1 MPKSARTFLGIL
13 AILLLVVSPLFAYDV
28 VLKDGSVIH
37 FQKYRATETAL
48 LYIDDQGKEISIP
61 LTSVD
66 LDRTREL
73 NAKENPPLNLPG
85 LVTASSSANPDGQAS
100 HGDIARNLRN
110 GGGAVPQESLADAAR
125 RVRAEKEQ
133 RVRQHKTVDVYKGFL
148 NFKAIPKFSDTQ
160 RQLVS
165 RMEIQILNSSTLGY
179 RYALTA
185 KCGEWSKELSGNIE
199 SSPHPPYSREKTISL
214 DLPSPCGWSYA
225 SLENVREAEGLEGPE
240 PQPSKVPGIDDAE
253 LARRAKIQEAF
264 EEAPRISISELQRRV
279 DEACKRQSL
288 ADLATAPVS
297 GIGDH
302 MTACAKAQDDL
313 AAALRVQGETQAKAR
328 TEAMNKPAP
337 SGVVLVRLTGTTGL
351 PFTGNCSISN
361 RAGGNSKSYD
371 DVLPFEVTVANADSV
386 NCSFSSKSDFRYDLK
401 LEILKDGR
409 VIGESDTNAP
419 YGLVSVYRDIN

>member
-1 MPKSARTFLGIL
+1 MSKECLKLRRGHCGSSEKAYEQYSTKKDSEAMSMKATSALCAL
-13 AILLLVVSPLFAYDV
+13 AI
-28 VLKDGSVIH
+28 
-37 FQKYRATETAL
+37 AL
-48 LYIDDQGKEISIP
+48 TCGNF
-61 LTSVD
+61 V
-66 LDRTREL
+66 
-73 NAKENPPLNLPG
+73 
-85 LVTASSSANPDGQAS
+85 
-100 HGDIARNLRN
+100 
-110 GGGAVPQESLADAAR
+110 GGAVPQESLADAAR

-133 RVRQHKTVDVYKGFL
+133 KGRQRKTVEVYKGFL
-148 NFKAIPKFSDTQ
+148 YFNTIPKFSDIQ
-160 RQLVS
+160 GQLIS

-179 RYALTA
+179 RYVLVA

-199 SSPHPPYSREKTISL
+199 SSPHRPYSREKTILL
-214 DLPSPCGWSYA
+214 DLPSPCKWSDA
-225 SLENVREAEGLEGPE
+225 SLEQVREAEGLEGPE

-297 GIGDH
+297 SIGDH
-302 MTACAKAQDDL
+302 MTACVKANDDL

-328 TEAMNKPAP
+328 TEAMSKPAP
-337 SGVVLVRLTGTTGL
+337 SGVVVVRLTGTTGL
-351 PFTGNCSISN
+351 PFTGNCGFSN
-361 RAGGNSKSYD
+361 RAGGNSRSYD
-371 DVLPFEVTVANADSV
+371 DVLPFQVTVENVDSV

-409 VIGESDTNAP
+409 IIGESDTNAP